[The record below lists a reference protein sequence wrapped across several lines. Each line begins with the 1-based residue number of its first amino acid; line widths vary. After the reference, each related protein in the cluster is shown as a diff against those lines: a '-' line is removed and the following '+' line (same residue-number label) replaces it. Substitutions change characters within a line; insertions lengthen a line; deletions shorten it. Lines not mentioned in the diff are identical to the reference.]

1 VLNLTPGGTGVHAL
15 APAFKSDTGEGHA
28 RGDRPGG
35 AREREASETFMEYT
49 DPAIRLTLLPRDTN
63 PQGTIFGGI
72 ILSYIDIAGAVEA
85 HRRTQIERFVT
96 VAMREVIFHQPVF
109 VGDLVSFYAS
119 TVRVGTTSITI
130 RVVVEAERYG
140 GTSERIKV
148 TEAEVVYV
156 AVDANRR
163 KMKINRDLIQG
174 DTSGIEQHETS

>member
-1 VLNLTPGGTGVHAL
+1 MFPPAAPLYALRPPKGVSGRAARPRLTARVGAVH
-15 APAFKSDTGEGHA
+15 PACMNSYG
-28 RGDRPGG
+28 
-35 AREREASETFMEYT
+35 
-49 DPAIRLTLLPRDTN
+49 DPAIRITLLPRDTN

-85 HRRTQIERFVT
+85 HRRTGIERFVT
-96 VAMREVIFHQPVF
+96 VAMREVVFHQPVF
-109 VGDLVSFYAS
+109 VGDLVSFYATTLRIGS
-119 TVRVGTTSITI
+119 TSITT

-163 KMKINRDLIQG
+163 KMKINRDALRG